1 MNDSPSLSEI
11 IEKKL
16 NEKKTLQVE
25 QPEQAKQNEQDENIG
40 RNDFF
45 KVQSASTWISEAA
58 MRPTPK
64 KLFDGFWYENELC
77 ILFADTN
84 TGKSILAVQIGD
96 SISSGI
102 PINGFC
108 MDADQQEVLYLDFEL
123 SGKQF
128 QIRYTNSQGELYQF
142 SSNLIRAAMN
152 GDCDLQVG
160 MSFEQLVIRSLEDT
174 IVKRS
179 CKILI
184 IDNITYL
191 REDNEKGRDALSM
204 MKELKALKSK
214 YDLSILCLAHVPKRD
229 NSKPLNRNDL
239 AGSKM
244 LINFC
249 DSAFAIGESSS
260 DSSIR
265 YLKQIKTRNDTLKY
279 GAENVAV
286 FQIEKN
292 NCFLHFAFKDF
303 AAESEFLRQPSKEDK
318 EKRMAEAQ
326 VMKSEG
332 KTNKQIGEY
341 FHVSEGAV
349 RKWFK
354 SRTEYD

>member
-1 MNDSPSLSEI
+1 MNNVLRLSELVS
-11 IEKKL
+11 KKL
-16 NEKKTLQVE
+16 KEVANSQPYQIEQVE
-25 QPEQAKQNEQDENIG
+25 QTST
-40 RNDFF
+40 NDFF
-45 KVQSASTWISEAA
+45 TIQSASTWIAEAA
-58 MRPTPK
+58 KRPTPK
-64 KLFDGFWYENELC
+64 KLFDGFWFENEIC

-102 PINGFC
+102 PIQGFS
-108 MDADQQEVLYLDFEL
+108 MDAAQQEILYVDFEL
-123 SGKQF
+123 SDKQF
-128 QIRYTNSQGELYQF
+128 QIRYTNSHGEVYQF
-142 SSNLIRAAMN
+142 SNMFLRAEVN
-152 GDCDLQVG
+152 SDSELQEG
-160 MSFEQLVIRSLEDT
+160 MSFEQRVILSLEET
-174 IVKRS
+174 LNKGS

-204 MKELKALKSK
+204 MKELKTLKKK

-249 DSAFAIGESSS
+249 DSAFAIGESST

-265 YLKQIKTRNDTLKY
+265 YLKQIKSRNDTLKY
-279 GAENVAV
+279 DAENVVV
-286 FQIEKN
+286 FQIEKP
-292 NCFLHFAFKDF
+292 NCFLHFVFKAY

-318 EKRMAEAQ
+318 EKRIAEAKT
-326 VMKSEG
+326 MKSEG

-349 RKWFK
+349 RKWLK
-354 SRTEYD
+354 

>member
-16 NEKKTLQVE
+16 NEEKTLQVE
-25 QPEQAKQNEQDENIG
+25 QPEQTKQNEQDENIG
-40 RNDFF
+40 RNEFF
-45 KVQSASTWISEAA
+45 KVQSASTWIAEAA
-58 MRPTPK
+58 KRPTPK
-64 KLFDGFWYENELC
+64 KLFDGFWFENEIC

-102 PINGFC
+102 PIQGFS
-108 MDADQQEVLYLDFEL
+108 MDAAQQKILYVDFEL
-123 SGKQF
+123 SDKQF
-128 QIRYTNSQGELYQF
+128 QIRYTNNQGEVYPF
-142 SSNLIRAAMN
+142 SNMFIRAEVN
-152 GDCDLQVG
+152 SDCELQEG
-160 MSFEQLVIRSLEDT
+160 MSFEQHVVQSLENA
-174 IVKRS
+174 IIKHG
-179 CKILI
+179 CKTVI

-279 GAENVAV
+279 DAENVVV
-286 FQIEKN
+286 FQIEKP
-292 NCFLHFAFKDF
+292 NCFLHFVFKDY

-318 EKRMAEAQ
+318 EKRTAEAKT
-326 VMKSEG
+326 MKSEG

-349 RKWFK
+349 RKWLK
-354 SRTEYD
+354 